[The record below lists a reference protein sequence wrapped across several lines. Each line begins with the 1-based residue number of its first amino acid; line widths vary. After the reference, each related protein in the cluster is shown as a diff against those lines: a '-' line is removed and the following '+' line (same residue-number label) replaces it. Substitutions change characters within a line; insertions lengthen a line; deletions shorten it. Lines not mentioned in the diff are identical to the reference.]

1 MHRKRQMSIAMKQGW
16 PEPLNLKKYELK
28 CKEIPI
34 QEKYSDKLSDEYWS
48 HWPENRPTVTPE
60 PSWIDHNKLMERATK
75 AGYNNK
81 VKLEYVYKTLK
92 EGAELGAKG
101 SARLGSVKQNDGKP
115 SNYATAYEHG
125 ALMADALCTWVKQ
138 GLVWGPMKEDQVP
151 WPNPKVSPMSVEL
164 KPTGAARI
172 IVDLSS
178 PHLNTCDLGGSQ
190 PTSVNSGI
198 SIEEF
203 PMEGVQTPDILKALV
218 KLGKGQTYISK
229 QDWSDAYK
237 HLKVK
242 SSDLRLQCVEWGGR
256 LFTELALTFG
266 GRSSPGIYHAVSEV
280 ILVVAI
286 LEAGLRRSMVKKQ
299 LDDVVAIA
307 SKAQVDR
314 FYWQYRELCEY
325 IGVRLAPEEDPS
337 KCFPCSEN
345 GSILGLE
352 YSLHDWT
359 WTLSKKKA
367 MKILSDCREII
378 EKGKVPVKTLKSLV
392 GRIEFY
398 KVLIPGG
405 NWERGFLLKDASS
418 SENLQKLVNCS
429 ANTISQTQYWARAI
443 SSSLDNPS
451 HIPDPHVY
459 VPMKSVD
466 IYTDAAGVSAS
477 DFGLGL
483 GGLMNIDNMTRYVY
497 VQHSKLIRSAQNS
510 CDGEAPGRKLSFLEA
525 AAILATVSAF
535 ADRLRGN
542 HITVWT
548 DNIGV
553 VWAFKKEHSRDL
565 YCYTVMKAL
574 ADVCRGMNIGLL
586 VNKTPRCS
594 GKSEVIADMLS
605 KGKCIEAWSLMDY
618 APVLLEPP
626 RTFYKF
632 MQNPRPTRLLGKAL
646 LMEMRE
652 KYEVL
657 PCEPE
662 LSYELQELLVNESRV
677 EGLKWKKIH

>member
-1 MHRKRQMSIAMKQGW
+1 MTSAMRKGW
-16 PEPLNLKKYELK
+16 PEPLPVKQYELK

-34 QEKYSDKLSDEYWS
+34 LEKYSDKLSDEYWS
-48 HWPENRPTVTPE
+48 HWPENRPTVSPDA
-60 PSWIDHNKLMERATK
+60 SWIDHERLRNRATK
-75 AGYNNK
+75 AGYNNS
-81 VKLEYVYKTLK
+81 VKLNYVCRTLK
-92 EGAELGAKG
+92 EGADLGARG
-101 SARLGSVKQNDGKP
+101 SSRLGSIKKSDGKP
-115 SNYATAYEHG
+115 SNYATAYQHG

-138 GLVWGPMKEDQVP
+138 GLVWGPMKDDQVP
-151 WPNPKVSPMSVEL
+151 WPDPKISPMSVEL

-178 PHLNTCDLGGSQ
+178 PHLSNCDLDGSQ

-198 SIEEF
+198 NIEEF
-203 PMEGVQTPDILKALV
+203 PMEGVTTPDILKALV
-218 KLGKGQTYISK
+218 RLGRGRAYLSK

-237 HLKVK
+237 HLKVREK
-242 SSDLRLQCVEWGGR
+242 DLRLQCVEWCGR

-286 LEAGLRRSMVKKQ
+286 LEAGLRRAMVKKQ
-299 LDDVVAIA
+299 LDDVVAIS
-307 SKAQVDR
+307 SKDEVEK
-314 FYWQYRELCEY
+314 FYLQYKDLCEH
-325 IGVRLAPEEDPS
+325 IGVHLAPEEDPS
-337 KCFPCSEN
+337 KCFPCSDE

-352 YSLHDWT
+352 YSLRDWT
-359 WTLSKKKA
+359 WSLSKKKA
-367 MKILSDCREII
+367 MKILADCREII
-378 EKGKVPVKTLKSLV
+378 SKGKVTVKVIKSLV

-405 NWERGFLLKDASS
+405 SWERGFLLKDASS
-418 SENLQKLVNCS
+418 SENLQKIVNCS
-429 ANTISQTQYWARAI
+429 ANTISQTHYWARAI
-443 SSSLDNPS
+443 MTSLDHPS
-451 HIPDPHVY
+451 HIPDPYVY

-466 IYTDAAGVSAS
+466 IYTDAAGVSDS

-483 GGLMNIDNMTRYVY
+483 GGLMDMDNMTRYIY
-497 VQHSKLIRSAQNS
+497 VQHSNLIRSAQNS
-510 CDGEAPGRKLSFLEA
+510 HDGEAPGRKLSFLEA
-525 AAILATVSAF
+525 AAILATVTAF

-553 VWAFKKEHSRDL
+553 VWAFRKEHSRDL

-574 ADVCRGMNIGLL
+574 ADVCRGMNIGLA

-594 GKSEVIADMLS
+594 GKSEIIADMLS
-605 KGKCIEAWSLMDY
+605 KGKCKEAWKMMNHV
-618 APVLLEPP
+618 PVLLEPP

-646 LMEMRE
+646 LMEMSR

-657 PCEPE
+657 PGEPE
-662 LSYELQELLVNESRV
+662 FSYELQDLVASESRV
-677 EGLKWKKIH
+677 EGWKWKKVH